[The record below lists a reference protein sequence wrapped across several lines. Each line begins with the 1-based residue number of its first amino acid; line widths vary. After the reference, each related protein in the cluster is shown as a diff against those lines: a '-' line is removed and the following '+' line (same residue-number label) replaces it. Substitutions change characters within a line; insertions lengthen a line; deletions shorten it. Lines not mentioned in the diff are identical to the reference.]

1 MNESL
6 LSGEGTYA
14 RSNRINAAYVKFL
27 SNMTILP
34 REIQTSHPDQSQ
46 PWYADFH
53 YFTEIAQIG

>member
-14 RSNRINAAYVKFL
+14 RSNRINGAYVKFL

-34 REIQTSHPDQSQ
+34 REIQTSLPDQSLS
-46 PWYADFH
+46 WTDDFH
-53 YFTEIAQIG
+53 HFTEIAQIG